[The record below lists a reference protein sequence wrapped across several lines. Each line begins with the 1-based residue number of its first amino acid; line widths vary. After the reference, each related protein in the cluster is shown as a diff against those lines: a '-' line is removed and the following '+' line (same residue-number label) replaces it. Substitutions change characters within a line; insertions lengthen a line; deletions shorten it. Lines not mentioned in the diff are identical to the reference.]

1 MMRIVAVFRALR
13 QAETAGLAN
22 STRRPPK
29 SGSARRN
36 QEIPRHPGHLGFK
49 IRQRLNVSRA
59 KSYFSTLTPSARS
72 ALLAMSARVKK
83 FVMSFLKIAGSW
95 VSVAGSAWWDF
106 CLDIQR
112 LRKPTRAIAGRL
124 IFLTVAG
131 VSCWI
136 LWVVLYTAQRKT
148 VEASLSLAT

>member
-1 MMRIVAVFRALR
+1 MRGKFVMMRIVAVFRALR

-72 ALLAMSARVKK
+72 ALFAMLARVKK

-95 VSVAGSAWWDF
+95 LVLLVLLG
-106 CLDIQR
+106 
-112 LRKPTRAIAGRL
+112 G
-124 IFLTVAG
+124 IFV
-131 VSCWI
+131 WI
-136 LWVVLYTAQRKT
+136 SSDYENPRELLP
-148 VEASLSLAT
+148 EDLFS